1 MRSQVDSY
9 PRGSDD
15 MHIECHSAEIL
26 HHWSANKG
34 RLLSGAVLV
43 EFTLHDEAIAEQRL
57 RSKLVEYVCFQTDPG
72 FSETHKIRRLER
84 RAYEQVM
91 RYFEGEGER
100 ENLFADGPEPAKQ
113 GGLSPEDEADL
124 VAELRDIELE
134 FDFVN

>member
-1 MRSQVDSY
+1 
-9 PRGSDD
+9 
-15 MHIECHSAEIL
+15 MHIECHNAQVL

-43 EFTLHDEAIAEQRL
+43 EFTLHEDGIAEQGL
-57 RSKLVEYVCFQTDPG
+57 RSKLVEYVCFQADPSH
-72 FSETHKIRRLER
+72 SESHKVRRLER

-100 ENLFADGPEPAKQ
+100 ENLFADGPEPAAPA
-113 GGLSPEDEADL
+113 GLSPEDEADL
-124 VAELRDIELE
+124 VAELRTIELE

>member
-1 MRSQVDSY
+1 MPQAH
-9 PRGSDD
+9 GFCT
-15 MHIECHSAEIL
+15 IGA
-26 HHWSANKG
+26 ANQG

-43 EFTLHDEAIAEQRL
+43 EFTLHDGTVAEQCL

-100 ENLFADGPEPAKQ
+100 ENLFADGPDPVQ
-113 GGLSPEDEADL
+113 RTGLSPEDEADL
-124 VAELRDIELE
+124 VSELRNIELE
-134 FDFVN
+134 FDYAN

>member
-1 MRSQVDSY
+1 
-9 PRGSDD
+9 
-15 MHIECHSAEIL
+15 MHIECHDAQIL

-43 EFTLHDEAIAEQRL
+43 EFTLHDDSRTERCL
-57 RSKLVEYVCFQTDPG
+57 RSKLVEYVCFQADPS
-72 FSETHKIRRLER
+72 FSETHKIRRLEH

-100 ENLFADGPEPAKQ
+100 ENLFADGPEPTQ
-113 GGLSPEDEADL
+113 GNGLSPEDEADL
-124 VAELRDIELE
+124 VAELRNIEKD